1 MNQAYK
7 ESKNRKT
14 NTKVN
19 KNIKKETQIV
29 PEWFN
34 KDIKKE
40 VISKEEEE
48 EVKDLLKEFV

>member
-7 ESKNRKT
+7 ESKKKKT
-14 NTKVN
+14 QSTLKTKV
-19 KNIKKETQIV
+19 KTQEEIL

-40 VISKEEEE
+40 KISQEEEK
-48 EVKDLLKEFV
+48 EVKDLLKDSM